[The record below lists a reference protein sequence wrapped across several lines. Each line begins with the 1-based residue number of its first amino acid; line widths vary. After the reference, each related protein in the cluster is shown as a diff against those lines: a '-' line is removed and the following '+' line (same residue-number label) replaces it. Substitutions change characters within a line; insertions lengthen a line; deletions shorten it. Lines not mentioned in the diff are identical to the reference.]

1 MNRTSARG
9 LRSCAVA
16 ALALLAVTV
25 SLAAQAVA
33 QEWPNRPLRLV
44 VGFPAGGSP
53 DLVGRM
59 IADKLSRRIGQ
70 PVVVENTV
78 GGAGVLASDAI
89 ARSAPDGYAMVML
102 TGAHT
107 GTGAMRKS
115 LPYDPVNGF
124 AMVSTVT
131 AYPMM
136 IITSPESPLR
146 SLSDLIDRAKAAPG
160 KITYASNAPGSA
172 HHLLGEWINI
182 EANTTMV
189 PVPYRGAAQ
198 ASVDLLGGRVDVM
211 IDTATT
217 AIELVRS
224 GKARALAV
232 ASPERYPLLPDVPTV
247 AETLPGVETMS
258 WLGLAMAPGT
268 PQPIVNRLN
277 AELREILAEPEIKE
291 RLSQLGGVSNWST
304 PEQMKNQVARE
315 IERWNR
321 VIDQKKIERQ

>member
-1 MNRTSARG
+1 MGGCIEPVSTEPSQCSDA
-9 LRSCAVA
+9 
-16 ALALLAVTV
+16 ALLAIAVSV

-33 QEWPNRPLRLV
+33 QEWPTRPLRLV

-89 ARSAPDGYAMVML
+89 ARSTPDGYAMVML

-115 LPYDPVNGF
+115 LPYDPVKGF

-136 IITSPESPLR
+136 IITSPELPIR
-146 SLSDLIDRAKAAPG
+146 SLSDLLARAKAAPS
-160 KITYASNAPGSA
+160 KMTYASNAPGSA

-182 EANTTMV
+182 EAKTTMV

-198 ASVDLLGGRVDVM
+198 ASSICWEDGSM
-211 IDTATT
+211 
-217 AIELVRS
+217 
-224 GKARALAV
+224 
-232 ASPERYPLLPDVPTV
+232 
-247 AETLPGVETMS
+247 
-258 WLGLAMAPGT
+258 
-268 PQPIVNRLN
+268 
-277 AELREILAEPEIKE
+277 
-291 RLSQLGGVSNWST
+291 
-304 PEQMKNQVARE
+304 
-315 IERWNR
+315 
-321 VIDQKKIERQ
+321 